1 MSRIAELSRKT
12 SETNIAVKLRLDGG
26 GVAHIQTGIGFLDH
40 MLVLLSYHS
49 RMDIDIKAKGDLGS
63 DDHHVVEDIA
73 IVLGQVLLKALG
85 EKRGICRYGSSLMP
99 MDEVLVGVA
108 IDLSGRP
115 CLVNQY
121 QPERE
126 KVGDLSTE
134 LVSHFFRSFALE
146 SRCALHFN
154 VLHPGDNEHHRIEA
168 MFKGLGRALAEAVRI
183 DPERASVIPSSKGV
197 LEGGQ

>member
-1 MSRIAELSRKT
+1 MSRIAELSRET
-12 SETNIAVKLRLDGG
+12 SETNIVVKLQIDGKG
-26 GVAHIQTGIGFLDH
+26 GSQIQTGIGFLDH

-49 RMDIDIKAKGDLGS
+49 RMDIEIKAKGDLDT
-63 DDHHVVEDIA
+63 DDHHVVEDVS
-73 IVLGQVLLKALG
+73 IVLGQALLKALG
-85 EKRGICRYGSSLMP
+85 EKRGICRYGSVLMP

-115 CLVNQY
+115 SFVNQY

-168 MFKGLGRALAEAVRI
+168 MFKGLGRVLAKAVRI
-183 DPERASVIPSSKGV
+183 DPERASVVPSSKGV
-197 LEGGQ
+197 LEGG